1 MTQNDMH
8 SIQIELTANEIRD
21 DINYYQARLDRV
33 QDRLNALPARGS
45 SWQERKKAMTERQRL
60 EAEIRHVRQLIEYAT
75 EALNEFEQAQV
86 KF

>member
-1 MTQNDMH
+1 MQNQQLKLTKED
-8 SIQIELTANEIRD
+8 IEQ
-21 DINYYQARLDRV
+21 DIIYYRARLDRIR
-33 QDRLNALPARGS
+33 DRLATLPANPRT
-45 SWQERKKAMTERQRL
+45 WQERKKAMTERQRL